1 MLEFATY
8 LMSRDCK
15 FSINDRRNLEAASF
29 KVKLK
34 FDVWGWNL
42 LDGIVWS
49 MEEVRFGGFDIVG
62 DITTPSMFMIMR
74 TKRHFFFPHKTIPR
88 DDSLLLFHQLLQENS
103 HFNPPLPPLL
113 RPTFNRTQT
122 GRRKFDWKNRR
133 KPRSYTE
140 GVGARRLM
148 DHPLVVKSWLQS
160 NGREKGGR
168 GRPSG
173 RRAKVNRPRGDI
185 WREEAKGNKRG
196 VERWW
201 IA

>member
-122 GRRKFDWKNRR
+122 GRWNEKKIRLEKSKETTKLHRRGGWATVNGPPFGGEELAPIKRPWKGW
-133 KPRSYTE
+133 T
-140 GVGARRLM
+140 
-148 DHPLVVKSWLQS
+148 KS
-160 NGREKGGR
+160 
-168 GRPSG
+168 
-173 RRAKVNRPRGDI
+173 
-185 WREEAKGNKRG
+185 
-196 VERWW
+196 VEW
-201 IA
+201 AQGES